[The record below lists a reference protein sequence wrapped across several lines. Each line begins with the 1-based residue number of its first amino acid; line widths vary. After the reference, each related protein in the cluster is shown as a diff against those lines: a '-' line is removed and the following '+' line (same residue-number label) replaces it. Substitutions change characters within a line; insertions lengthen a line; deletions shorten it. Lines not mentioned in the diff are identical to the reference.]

1 LDFEFLES
9 LFGEHNKEIEAVIK
23 QKCFGVNIVSPI
35 EIGSDIY
42 QPGLHDDNTVE
53 IMLELSTFDDKEL
66 TTRALSLLVRNMS
79 QRSALAERLKEVQLL
94 VFPGTNSEKYPQ

>member
-1 LDFEFLES
+1 M
-9 LFGEHNKEIEAVIK
+9 
-23 QKCFGVNIVSPI
+23 SPI